1 MRNKTIK
8 IILIISCIVIITGL
22 LFLKKNKSKKNNQI
36 EIIDATYICDNYQE
50 KFYENNKYTY
60 YFPCTKSTSIYIKY
74 KNGNKYLV
82 TKALEEGKI
91 TIEEL
96 LKNGLEVI
104 KKEK

>member
-1 MRNKTIK
+1 MKNKTIK
-8 IILIISCIVIITGL
+8 ILLIIASIVIIIGL
-22 LFLKKNKSKKNNQI
+22 IFLKKNHDNKNNQI

-50 KFYENNKYTY
+50 LFYEDDKYTY

-82 TKALEEGKI
+82 TKALEEKKT